1 AELFDLPRQGA
12 VPLNKHQKQGKR
24 GRYVLKASYTDGG
37 GAIVPL
43 TGQDALVLRSNVV
56 EAEDADELNNIGRT
70 NEQLG
75 SIHNGSWFMLK
86 QIDLTGIKQITY
98 NYSSLNI
105 DATLEVRVGSPT
117 GDVISTFDYKNTGDW
132 GKFVEISASVKDLGG
147 VNDLYFVFK
156 KEQEPNED

>member
-1 AELFDLPRQGA
+1 
-12 VPLNKHQKQGKR
+12 QKQGKR

-70 NEQLG
+70 NAQLG

-98 NYSSLNI
+98 NYSSSSI
-105 DATLEVRVGSPT
+105 DATSDLRVGSPT
-117 GDVISTFDYKNTGDW
+117 GDVISTFDYTNTGDW
-132 GKFVEISASVKDLGG
+132 SRFIELSAPVSDPGG
-147 VNDLYFVFK
+147 INDLYFV
-156 KEQEPNED
+156 